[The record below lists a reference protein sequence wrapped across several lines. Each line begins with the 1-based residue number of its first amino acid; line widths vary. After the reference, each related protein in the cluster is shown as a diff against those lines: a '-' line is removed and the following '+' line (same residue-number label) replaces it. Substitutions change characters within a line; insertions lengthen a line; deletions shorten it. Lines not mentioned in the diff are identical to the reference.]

1 MIDGFQSI
9 CYIEHMPPA
18 TLIYSRKVVL
28 DDGAILQIRVWRLQ
42 APSPERPHG
51 LKYSLFYGRPGERIV
66 AYDNEAG
73 KGDHRHYRDR
83 EEPYAFKTL
92 EQLLLDFDID
102 VRREIANARS

>member
-1 MIDGFQSI
+1 
-9 CYIEHMPPA
+9 MPPA
-18 TLIYSRKVVL
+18 TLFFSNKVVL
-28 DDGAILQIRVWRLQ
+28 EDGAILQIRVWRLQ
-42 APSPERPHG
+42 SPSLERPHG

-83 EEPYAFKTL
+83 EEPYAFTTL
-92 EQLLLDFDID
+92 GQLLRDFDED

>member
-1 MIDGFQSI
+1 
-9 CYIEHMPPA
+9 MPPA

-51 LKYSLFYGRPGERIV
+51 LKYSLFYGRPGERII

-92 EQLLLDFDID
+92 EQLLLDFDMD